1 MDTQGSIAASSRTV
15 EQLERACEG
24 WLRVDNLLRR
34 LCSRLIYAAEG
45 RAGMLD
51 ATLRELRQR
60 LREPLEEAALE
71 SLLLRLTDAVR
82 ALDALPVEP
91 GLAPIAPMDE
101 VASEVVAPASS
112 ATASLLLQLIER
124 LGLEDNATERLDNV
138 RKAILQASD
147 EAALAAQAEIVACMV
162 NRHHR
167 QLDDQRAAAE
177 ALLAQV
183 TLQLGELTRYLDHES
198 TDRHDGKGAR
208 HELDRHLTSEMDA
221 LGTHLHQALDVSS
234 LHLEVQSRLGA
245 IASHLKTFRERED
258 AREREWRIQSERMSQ
273 RIGELE
279 RSAQSFEARL
289 RQKQQLAS
297 IDPLT
302 GIANRLA
309 FEQDIERVCAQV
321 TQDGAEAC
329 LLVIDIDHFKK
340 INDRFGHAAGD
351 RALRIVAEQL
361 ATRLRAD
368 DLLARYG
375 GEEFVVLLP
384 NTDAAAGRVMAENL
398 RACIESVAF
407 RGQKR
412 PVQITLSCGVTVL
425 GKGDTPGDA
434 FDRADRA
441 LYRAKHRGRN
451 RCVML

>member
-1 MDTQGSIAASSRTV
+1 MDTQGSIVASSQTV

-24 WLRVDNLLRR
+24 WRRVDNLLRR
-34 LCSRLIYAAEG
+34 LCSRLTYAAEG
-45 RAGMLD
+45 RAGILD
-51 ATLRELRQR
+51 ATLSELRQR

-82 ALDALPVEP
+82 ALDALPVEA
-91 GLAPIAPMDE
+91 APVAPMDE
-101 VASEVVAPASS
+101 VAAEVVVPPRS
-112 ATASLLLQLIER
+112 ATASLLLQLIDR
-124 LGLEDNATERLDNV
+124 LGLEDSATERLDNV

-208 HELDRHLTSEMDA
+208 QELDRHLTSEIDA
-221 LGTHLHQALDVSS
+221 LGTHLHQARDVSS
-234 LHLEVQSRLGA
+234 LHREVQSRLGA

-258 AREREWRIQSERMSQ
+258 AREREWRLQSERMSQ

-321 TQDGAEAC
+321 TQGGAEAC

-384 NTDAAAGRVMAENL
+384 RTDAAAGRAMAENL